1 MQIKCNELADAVKI
15 GIVILDKDFKIV
27 DVNREIVVKGK
38 YDKRLLLNTP
48 FISWFPEKVRN
59 EVKKILQDVW
69 DEKIDWGWGSY
80 ELYAMG
86 SDKPMIV
93 DVRVRKLKDSL
104 VVTMVD
110 KSWLYKTLKELN
122 IVQSAV
128 NRMAEGLMVTDV
140 NGTILFVN
148 PGFTKMTGYREKE
161 VIGQNPRILKSGKQD
176 RKFYENMW
184 NTILSGRIWKGSLI
198 NRRKD
203 GTLYWE
209 EMTIVPVKDNKG
221 RITNFVA
228 VKRDISERKKFE
240 EELKKK
246 EEYYRK
252 IFSMSNDGIFI
263 ESLDGK
269 IMDLNEAAAKMLG
282 YKREELLGK
291 GLDILLPRD
300 TKEKIEAMVKKLEKE
315 GYVRLESFNRHK
327 DGHLVP
333 LELSISML
341 NIEGENLAL
350 VIARDLS
357 LREEQETK
365 YRILSEMASD
375 AVILINEDG
384 IVEYWNPAS
393 QKIFGY
399 TSYEALNRPFWELIV
414 PEKYLPST
422 NFQNLVKKGFEKASL
437 PYTRRFEVQ
446 AKRKDGKLIDV
457 ELGISI
463 FNISGKK
470 YALAVIRDISERVE
484 MERKLKKQTDELKAI
499 YRFSLELGSIV
510 DIPILSQKVYEEIK
524 KLINFDSFAL
534 GIVDW
539 NKNTVRFNILTS
551 GEKNLGPK
559 EIEIDPENSLSSW
572 VITSKS
578 ALLIKNFDK
587 EKDKLPAKWIEVGK
601 MPKSWLGVPL
611 MYRGEVLGIVLLQSF
626 KPYQYDDNDRDFV
639 MTLAA
644 QLATIIKNAELFNEL
659 KMSEEKYRGII
670 SSAIVGVTTVDL
682 NGNFTFVNDKMVEM
696 LGYTKEEILK
706 KSIYDVTTEEG
717 KKIFREKMKRREKG
731 LSDYYENSFV
741 RKDGTVIDVLIHAS
755 PLRDAN
761 GKVIGSIGV
770 VMDITER
777 KRKTEELRRKNAVL
791 SALYNIS
798 LKIGEVPSI
807 EIISDA
813 IYKEFKKIF
822 NFDWFYI
829 AIYDKKKRK
838 LKYAI
843 LVSTGKRIENY
854 SIKYDP
860 KKSLASYVLH
870 TREPL
875 IIRDFDEKSLPCGC
889 IIGGQD
895 EKSHPKSIVLLPLL
909 YKREKLGVISLQSE
923 KKYAYDDNDVKYLST
938 FSKALSIFI
947 KNIQLYHNVKNAKQR
962 MEKIVNTSLVGIAIV
977 DLNGKITF
985 ANNALL
991 NMLGYSKNELIGKRI
1006 FELTTTEGQKLFK
1019 NMLERRKIGLT
1030 DYYEINLIK
1039 KNRKEIW
1046 TLINASPLKDENG
1059 KPIGSFAMVLDITH
1073 RKEMEEKIK
1082 NERERYKRL
1091 FESMANIVVLI
1102 QNERII
1108 YINKQFESVTGYKME
1123 EVLNKPFID
1132 FVHPDMRNVVLSNY
1146 RRRMRGLDV
1155 PNHYII
1161 KLVAK
1166 SGKEIWMDIRT
1177 SLIDWEHG
1185 KADLV
1190 SMMDITEIKEME
1202 DKLVTLD
1209 EIARK
1214 LKMAKSKDEI
1224 YEIAI
1229 QNIYRVLNL
1238 YNSAILEIK
1247 DHTLVIVKSRG
1258 YVNPDIK
1265 LDVESK
1271 RGITAWVARNNL
1283 PYYSPNTD
1291 EDPLYITGVRG
1302 AKCEYATPISI
1313 DDEVYGVLD
1322 VQKDEPYSISEDD
1335 MKLID
1340 LLANN
1345 MAVALRSLE
1354 IQKDLEKAK
1363 NLQELMLH
1371 IVSHDLKNPL
1381 AVIEGYID
1389 LMKEGFDPSYLDAMQ
1404 MAVEEASSIIEK
1416 ARLFSKLGAGKIE
1429 EERKLID
1436 LKDEF
1441 ENVASLL
1448 SHKYPSG
1455 KINIAADKIEIY
1467 AFPIIKEVFTNIIDN
1482 AFKYGA
1488 KNVDISL
1495 VDKNEN
1501 VEIRIADD
1509 GPGIPKE
1516 LRNTIFN
1523 AFETLSKKKGSG
1535 LGLSIVKMIVEMH
1548 DGKVWVEE
1556 NKPKGSV
1563 FVIQLPKD

>member
-1 MQIKCNELADAVKI
+1 MQVKCDELANAVKI
-15 GIVILDKDFKIV
+15 GIVILDKNFKIV
-27 DVNREIVVKGK
+27 DANREILIKGNIK
-38 YDKRLLLNTP
+38 KEKLLNTP
-48 FISWFPEKVRN
+48 FLLWFPEKMRG
-59 EVKKILQDVW
+59 EIEKILQDVW
-69 DEKIDWGWGSY
+69 NEKIEWGRGSY
-80 ELYAMG
+80 ELYPMG
-86 SDKPMIV
+86 SDKPLMV

-104 VVTMVD
+104 VVTIID
-110 KSWLYKTLKELN
+110 KSWLYKTLGKLN

-128 NRMAEGLMVTDV
+128 DNMAEGLVVTDI

-148 PGFTKMTGYREKE
+148 PGFTKMTGYSEE
-161 VIGQNPRILKSGKQD
+161 EAIGKNPRILKSGKQD

-209 EMTIVPVKDNKG
+209 EMTIVPVKDNEGK
-221 RITNFVA
+221 ITNFVA
-228 VKRDISERKKFE
+228 VKRDVSERKKLE
-240 EELKKK
+240 EEVRKK

-252 IFSMSNDGIFI
+252 IFNMSNDGIFI
-263 ESLDGK
+263 ETIDGK
-269 IMDLNEAAAKMLG
+269 IVDLNDAAAKMLG
-282 YKREELLGK
+282 YERDELLKAGIDAIVTEEYKGK
-291 GLDILLPRD
+291 MKSII
-300 TKEKIEAMVKKLEKE
+300 EKLKKE
-315 GYVRLESFNRHK
+315 GYVRLEVFNKHK
-327 DGHLVP
+327 DGHLVHV
-333 LELSISML
+333 ELSISAL
-341 NIEGENLAL
+341 NIDGENLAL

-357 LREEQETK
+357 FREEQETK

-384 IVEYWNPAS
+384 IVEYWNLAS

-399 TSYEALNRPFWELIV
+399 TNDEALNRPFWELIV
-414 PEKYLPST
+414 PKKYLPGT

-484 MERKLKKQTDELKAI
+484 MERKLKKQTDELKTI
-499 YRFSLELGSIV
+499 YRFSLELGSII
-510 DIPILSQKVYEEIK
+510 DLPTLSQKVYEEIK
-524 KLINFDSFAL
+524 KLINFDSFSL

-539 NKNTVRFNILTS
+539 NKNTVRFDILTS

-572 VITSKS
+572 VITSKR

-587 EKDKLPAKWIEVGK
+587 EKDKLPAKWIKVGK

-611 MYRGEVLGIVLLQSF
+611 MYKGKVIGIIVLQSF
-626 KPYQYDDNDRDFV
+626 KPYQYDENDRDFI

-644 QLATIIKNAELFNEL
+644 QLSIIIANAQLYNEL
-659 KMSEEKYRGII
+659 KINEERYRGIVD
-670 SSAIVGVTTVDL
+670 SSIVGISVADISGIL
-682 NGNFTFVNDKMVEM
+682 TFVNDKFADM
-696 LGYTKEEILK
+696 LGYKKEELIG
-706 KSIYDVTTEEG
+706 KSILEMTTEDGRKVFKKMLDRRKEG
-717 KKIFREKMKRREKG
+717 LI
-731 LSDYYENSFV
+731 DYYENVLV
-741 RKDGTVIDVLIHAS
+741 RKDGKIIYALINAS

-761 GKVIGSIGV
+761 GNIIGSTAVIV
-770 VMDITER
+770 DITER
-777 KRKTEELRRKNAVL
+777 KKEMEELKRKNAVL

-798 LKIGEVPSI
+798 LKMGEAPNLE
-807 EIISDA
+807 EI
-813 IYKEFKKIF
+813 FKITYDELYNIF
-822 NFDWFYI
+822 NFDWFFI
-829 AIYDKKKRK
+829 ALCENNMLNYVI
-838 LKYAI
+838 LK
-843 LVSTGKRIENY
+843 SRN
-854 SIKYDP
+854 
-860 KKSLASYVLH
+860 
-870 TREPL
+870 
-875 IIRDFDEKSLPCGC
+875 
-889 IIGGQD
+889 
-895 EKSHPKSIVLLPLL
+895 KSIVNYKLECNSQHSLTARAVKEGKPLFFRDLPKEVKEENYTLIEGTEEVPTRSVIIFPLL
-909 YKREKLGVISLQSE
+909 YKNERLGVISIQS
-923 KKYAYDDNDVKYLST
+923 KKPNVYDENDVKYIST
-938 FSKALSIFI
+938 IAHGISIFI
-947 KNIQLYHNVKNAKQR
+947 KNIQLYRQIKSTKEKL
-962 MEKIVNTSLVGIAIV
+962 EKIVNSSLVGIATT
-977 DLNGKITF
+977 DLDGNVTF
-985 ANNALL
+985 INDALAE
-991 NMLGYSKNELIGKRI
+991 MLGYRKEELIGKNILEVTTPKGKEI
-1006 FELTTTEGQKLFK
+1006 FRQ
-1019 NMLERRKIGLT
+1019 MLERRRKGFK
-1030 DYYEINLIK
+1030 DYYENELI
-1039 KNRKEIW
+1039 RKDGKIIHA
-1046 TLINASPLKDENG
+1046 LINAAPLRDENG
-1059 KPIGSFAMVLDITH
+1059 KIVGTLGIVLDITK

-1082 NERERYKRL
+1082 NERERYKHL
-1091 FESMANIVVLI
+1091 FESMANIIVLI
-1102 QNERII
+1102 QNERVI
-1108 YINKQFESVTGYKME
+1108 YINKQFEAATGYQKD

-1132 FVHPDMRNVVLSNY
+1132 FVHPDMRDIVLSNY
-1146 RRRMRGLDV
+1146 KRRMRGLEAPD
-1155 PNHYII
+1155 HYII
-1161 KLVAK
+1161 KLIGK
-1166 SGKEIWMDIRT
+1166 KGKEIWMDIRT
-1177 SLIDWEHG
+1177 SVITWEHG

-1202 DKLVTLD
+1202 DKLITLD

-1229 QNIYRVLNL
+1229 QNLYRVLNL

-1265 LDVESK
+1265 LDVESE

-1416 ARLFSKLGAGKIE
+1416 ARLFSKLGAGKID

-1436 LKDEF
+1436 LKEEL
-1441 ENVASLL
+1441 ENVSSLL

-1455 KINIAADKIEIY
+1455 KINISADKIEIY

-1495 VDKNEN
+1495 IDKDEN

>member
-1 MQIKCNELADAVKI
+1 MQVKCNELTDAVKI
-15 GIVILDKDFKIV
+15 GIVILDENFKIV
-27 DVNREIVVKGK
+27 DVNREILVKGNMK
-38 YDKRLLLNTP
+38 KEMLLNTP
-48 FISWFPEKVRN
+48 FLSWFPEKKRD
-59 EVKKILQDVW
+59 EIEKILRDVW
-69 DEKIDWGWGSY
+69 NGKKEWGKGSY
-80 ELYAMG
+80 ELYPMG
-86 SDKPMIV
+86 SDKPIIV
-93 DVRVRKLKDSL
+93 DIRVRRLKDSL
-104 VVTMVD
+104 VVTIID
-110 KSWLYKTLKELN
+110 KSWLYKTLRELN

-128 NRMAEGLMVTDV
+128 DNMDEGLMVTDV

-148 PGFTKMTGYREKE
+148 PGFTKMTGYSEE
-161 VIGQNPRILKSGKQD
+161 EAIGQNPRILKSGKQD

-184 NTILSGRIWKGSLI
+184 NTILSGQIWKGSLI
-198 NRRKD
+198 NKRKD

-228 VKRDISERKKFE
+228 VKRDVSERKKLE
-240 EELKKK
+240 EEIRKK

-263 ESLDGK
+263 ETLDGK
-269 IMDLNEAAAKMLG
+269 IVDLNEAAAKMLG
-282 YKREELLGK
+282 YKRKELLGK
-291 GLDILLPRD
+291 GLEILLPGD
-300 TKEKIEAMVKKLEKE
+300 PKEKIDAMIKKLKKD
-315 GYVRLESFNRHK
+315 GYARLETFNKHK

-333 LELSISML
+333 LELSISLL

-357 LREEQETK
+357 FREEQETK

-375 AVILINEDG
+375 AVILINESG
-384 IVEYWNPAS
+384 VIEYWNPAS
-393 QKIFGY
+393 ERIFGY
-399 TSYEALNRPFWELIV
+399 TKEEALNKPFWNLIV
-414 PEKYLPST
+414 PEKYLPNS
-422 NFQNLVKKGFEKASL
+422 NFPKLVKNGFERASL
-437 PYTRRFEVQ
+437 PFLRRFDVQ

-484 MERKLKKQTDELKAI
+484 MERKLKKQTDELKSI
-499 YRFSLELGSIV
+499 YRFSLELGSII
-510 DIPILSQKVYEEIK
+510 DTRILSQRVYEEIK
-524 KLINFDSFAL
+524 KLIDFDSFAL
-534 GIVDW
+534 GIIDW
-539 NKNTVRFNILTS
+539 NKKTIKYDILTS
-551 GEKNLGPK
+551 GEKNLGP
-559 EIEIDPENSLSSW
+559 IEIKISPKDSLSGW
-572 VITSKS
+572 VVSSKR
-578 ALLIKNFDK
+578 ALLIKNFDE
-587 EKDKLPAKWIEVGK
+587 EKDSLPAKWIEVEK

-611 MYRGEVLGIVLLQSF
+611 MYKGEVLGILIVQSF
-626 KPYQYDDNDRDFV
+626 KPYQYDENDKDFI

-644 QLATIIKNAELFNEL
+644 QLAIIIKNTELFNEL
-659 KMSEEKYRGII
+659 KISEEKYRGII
-670 SSAIVGVTTVDL
+670 NSAIVGVTTVDL

-696 LGYTKEEILK
+696 LGYTREEILK
-706 KSIYDVTTEEG
+706 KSIYDITTEEG
-717 KKIFREKMKRREKG
+717 KKIFREKMKRRAMG

-741 RKDGTVIDVLIHAS
+741 RKDGTVIDVLINAA
-755 PLRDAN
+755 PLRDTN

-798 LKIGEVPSI
+798 LKIGEAPSL
-807 EIISDA
+807 EDISDS

-822 NFDWFYI
+822 DFDWFYI
-829 AIYDKKKRK
+829 ALYDKKKRI
-838 LKYAI
+838 LKYPI
-843 LVSTGKRIENY
+843 LVSKGKRIENY

-860 KKSLASYVLH
+860 KNSLVSYVLH

-875 IIRDFDEKSLPCGC
+875 IIKDFDKKSLPCKC
-889 IIGGQD
+889 IIGGKD
-895 EKSHPKSIVLLPLL
+895 EKNYPKSIVLLPLL

-947 KNIQLYHNVKNAKQR
+947 KNIQLYQNVKNAKQR

-1019 NMLERRKIGLT
+1019 NMLERRKIGVT

-1059 KPIGSFAMVLDITH
+1059 KVVGSFAMVLDITNR
-1073 RKEMEEKIK
+1073 RKMEERIK
-1082 NERERYKRL
+1082 SERERYKRI

-1108 YINKQFESVTGYKME
+1108 YINKQFEAVTRYKME
-1123 EVLNKPFID
+1123 EVLNRHFID
-1132 FVHPDMRNVVLSNY
+1132 FVHPDMRDIVLSNY
-1146 RRRMRGLDV
+1146 RRRMRGLEV
-1155 PNHYII
+1155 PDHYIV
-1161 KLVAK
+1161 KLIAK
-1166 SGKEIWMDIRT
+1166 SGKDIWMDIRT
-1177 SLIDWEHG
+1177 SLIDWEQG

-1190 SMMDITEIKEME
+1190 SLVDITEIKEME
-1202 DKLVTLD
+1202 DKLITLD

-1224 YEIAI
+1224 YDIAI
-1229 QNIYRVLNL
+1229 QNLYRVLNL

-1265 LDVESK
+1265 LDIDSEK
-1271 RGITAWVARNNL
+1271 GITPWVARNNL

-1291 EDPLYITGVRG
+1291 EDPLYIVGVRG
-1302 AKCEYATPISI
+1302 AKSEYATPISI
-1313 DDEVYGVLD
+1313 DDKVYGVLD

-1389 LMKEGFDPSYLDAMQ
+1389 LLREEFDPSYLDAMQ

-1416 ARLFSKLGAGKIE
+1416 ARLFSKLGAGKID

-1436 LKDEF
+1436 LKE
-1441 ENVASLL
+1441 EIEEVISLL

-1455 KINIAADKIEIY
+1455 KINMAADKIEIY
-1467 AFPIIKEVFTNIIDN
+1467 AFPIIREVFSNIIDN

-1488 KNVDISL
+1488 NNVNISI
-1495 VDKNEN
+1495 NEKEDS

-1516 LRNTIFN
+1516 MRNTIFD
-1523 AFETLSKKKGSG
+1523 AFKTYSKKGSG
-1535 LGLSIVKMIVEMH
+1535 LGLNIVKMIVEMH

>member
-1 MQIKCNELADAVKI
+1 MSVKCDDLANAVKI
-15 GIVILDKDFKIV
+15 GIVILDKNFKIV
-27 DVNREIVVKGK
+27 DVNKEIVVKGK

-48 FISWFPEKVRN
+48 FISWFPEKVRS

-86 SDKPMIV
+86 SNKPMIV

-104 VVTMVD
+104 VVTMID
-110 KSWLYKTLKELN
+110 KSWLYKTLEKLN

-128 NRMAEGLMVTDV
+128 DNMAEGLVVTDI

-148 PGFTKMTGYREKE
+148 PEFTKMTGYREEE

-176 RKFYENMW
+176 REFYKNMW
-184 NTILSGRIWKGSLI
+184 NTILSGRIWRGSLI

-209 EMTIVPVKDNKG
+209 EMTIVPVKDNEGK
-221 RITNFVA
+221 ITNFVA
-228 VKRDISERKKFE
+228 VKRDISERKKLE
-240 EELKKK
+240 DEIRRK

-252 IFSMSNDGIFI
+252 IFDMSNDGIFI
-263 ESLDGK
+263 ETLDGK
-269 IMDLNEAAAKMLG
+269 IVDLNDAAAKILG
-282 YKREELLGK
+282 YSRDELLKAGIDAIVPEGYK
-291 GLDILLPRD
+291 KRIPSII
-300 TKEKIEAMVKKLEKE
+300 EKLKKE
-315 GYVRLESFNRHK
+315 GYVRLEAFNRHK
-327 DGHLVP
+327 KGHLVP
-333 LELSISML
+333 LELSMSML
-341 NIEGENLAL
+341 TVNGESL
-350 VIARDLS
+350 VLVVARDLS
-357 LREEQETK
+357 LRKEQEMK

-375 AVILINEDG
+375 SVILINGDG
-384 IVEYWNPAS
+384 IIEYWNPAS
-393 QKIFGY
+393 QRIFGY
-399 TSYEALNRPFWELIV
+399 TNDEALNRPFWELIV
-414 PEKYLPST
+414 PEKYLPHT
-422 NFQNLVKKGFEKASL
+422 HFKNIIKKSFNKVAL
-437 PYTRRFEVQ
+437 PFMRRFEVQ

-484 MERKLKKQTDELKAI
+484 MERKLKKQTDELKSI
-499 YRFSLELGSIV
+499 YRFSIDLGSII
-510 DIPILSQKVYEEIK
+510 DISTLSQRVYEEIK
-524 KLINFDSFAL
+524 NLINFDSFAL

-539 NKNTVRFNILTS
+539 NKKTVKFDILTS
-551 GEKNLGPK
+551 GEENLGPK
-559 EIEIDPENSLSSW
+559 EIKIDPENSLSGW
-572 VITSKS
+572 IITHKR
-578 ALLIKNFDK
+578 ALLIKDLEK
-587 EKDKLPAKWIEVGK
+587 EKLPAKWIKVGK
-601 MPKSWLGVPL
+601 IPKSWLGVPL
-611 MYRGEVLGIVLLQSF
+611 IYKDKVLGVILLQSF
-626 KPYQYDDNDRDFV
+626 KSYQYDESDRDFL
-639 MTLAA
+639 MTLGA
-644 QLATIIKNAELFNEL
+644 QLSIAIRNAELYSKL
-659 KMSEEKYRGII
+659 KISEEKYRAII
-670 SSAIVGVTTVDL
+670 ES
-682 NGNFTFVNDKMVEM
+682 
-696 LGYTKEEILK
+696 
-706 KSIYDVTTEEG
+706 
-717 KKIFREKMKRREKG
+717 
-731 LSDYYENSFV
+731 
-741 RKDGTVIDVLIHAS
+741 
-755 PLRDAN
+755 
-761 GKVIGSIGV
+761 
-770 VMDITER
+770 
-777 KRKTEELRRKNAVL
+777 
-791 SALYNIS
+791 
-798 LKIGEVPSI
+798 
-807 EIISDA
+807 
-813 IYKEFKKIF
+813 
-822 NFDWFYI
+822 
-829 AIYDKKKRK
+829 
-838 LKYAI
+838 
-843 LVSTGKRIENY
+843 
-854 SIKYDP
+854 
-860 KKSLASYVLH
+860 
-870 TREPL
+870 
-875 IIRDFDEKSLPCGC
+875 
-889 IIGGQD
+889 
-895 EKSHPKSIVLLPLL
+895 
-909 YKREKLGVISLQSE
+909 
-923 KKYAYDDNDVKYLST
+923 
-938 FSKALSIFI
+938 
-947 KNIQLYHNVKNAKQR
+947 
-962 MEKIVNTSLVGIAIV
+962 SLVGIATV
-977 DLNGKITF
+977 NSHGKLEFINDTF
-985 ANNALL
+985 AD
-991 NMLGYSKNELIGKRI
+991 MLGDKKENLIGKSI
-1006 FELTTTEGQKLFK
+1006 FEYHKRKKIFSERWKKLKNSVPTHCEMDIVRKDGKIIYTLTTVSPIK
-1019 NMLERRKIGLT
+1019 NADGDI
-1030 DYYEINLIK
+1030 I
-1039 KNRKEIW
+1039 
-1046 TLINASPLKDENG
+1046 
-1059 KPIGSFAMVLDITH
+1059 SFTVVAVDITK
-1073 RKEMEEKIK
+1073 RKEMENKIR

-1102 QNERII
+1102 QNERIV
-1108 YINKQFESVTGYKME
+1108 YINKQFEATTGYKRE
-1123 EVLNKPFID
+1123 EVLNRHFID
-1132 FVHPDMRNVVLSNY
+1132 FVHPDMRDIVLSNY
-1146 RRRMRGLDV
+1146 KRRMRGLEV

-1161 KLVAK
+1161 KLIGK
-1166 SGKEIWMDIRT
+1166 KGKEIWMDIRT
-1177 SLIDWEHG
+1177 SVITWEHG

-1202 DKLVTLD
+1202 YKLITLD

-1214 LKMAKSKDEI
+1214 LKMARSKDEI
-1224 YEIAI
+1224 YEISI
-1229 QNIYRVLNL
+1229 QNLYKVLNL

-1265 LDVESK
+1265 LDVESE

-1389 LMKEGFDPSYLDAMQ
+1389 LMKEGFDPSYLNAMQ
-1404 MAVEEASSIIEK
+1404 MAVEEAASIIEK
-1416 ARLFSKLGAGKIE
+1416 ARLFSKLGAGKID

-1436 LKDEF
+1436 LKEEI
-1441 ENVASLL
+1441 ENVSSLL

-1495 VDKNEN
+1495 IDRDEN